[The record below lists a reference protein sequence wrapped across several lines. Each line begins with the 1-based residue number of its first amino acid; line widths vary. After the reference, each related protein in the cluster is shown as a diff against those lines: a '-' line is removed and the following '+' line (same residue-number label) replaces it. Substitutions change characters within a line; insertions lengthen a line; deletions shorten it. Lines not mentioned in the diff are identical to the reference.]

1 MIKKII
7 KFLSYIT
14 LFLLISGFFSYL
26 TIHFIV
32 KSEDTVVV
40 PELVSK
46 DVVYVLEMLD
56 TLDLNL
62 KFQGAEFSSYIPK
75 YQVISQDPEPGTILK
90 KGRNVKII
98 FSKGTEKILMPDIRG
113 LDYVKAKAVL
123 EENGLQSGF
132 LTRVQS
138 RKYRKNYTI
147 NQFPLPNTEVRRN
160 TKIDILLSDGI
171 KQNSY
176 KFFNLNGMSLDEAI
190 YTIENNG
197 FKTGSIKTIRDFKK
211 PQNFVVNHFPSSG
224 HYIIEGSTVDL
235 VINRKIKKV
244 DKNFSNTKGCKLFS
258 YQLDNGFLKKH
269 ILIKLN
275 IYGITTV
282 LLDDYIKPGEEKWVL
297 IPGNKDATLFL
308 YEDDQLMVTKVY
320 DAFE

>member
-1 MIKKII
+1 VIKKFF

-62 KFQGAEFSSYIPK
+62 KFQGAEFSSYMPK
-75 YQVISQDPEPGTILK
+75 YQVISQDPEPGSILK

-98 FSKGTEKILMPDIRG
+98 FSKGSEKILMPDIRG
-113 LDYVKAKAVL
+113 LNYVKAKNIL
-123 EENGLQSGF
+123 EENNLQSGY
-132 LTRVQS
+132 LTRVES
-138 RKYRKNYTI
+138 SKFRKNYTI
-147 NQFPLPNTEVRRN
+147 NQFPIPGTQVRRN
-160 TKIDILLSDGI
+160 AKIDILLSAGK

-176 KFFNLNGMSLDEAI
+176 KFINLKGLSLDEAI
-190 YTIENNG
+190 FMIENNG
-197 FKTGSIKTIRDFKK
+197 FKTGTIKTIRDYNK
-211 PQNFVVNHFPSSG
+211 PQNYVVNHFPPSG
-224 HYIIEGSTVDL
+224 YYINDGGTVDL
-235 VINRKIKKV
+235 VINRKIKKIY
-244 DKNFSNTKGCKLFS
+244 KGFSNTKGCKLFS
-258 YQLDNGFLKKH
+258 YKIDNGFIKKH
-269 ILIKLN
+269 ILIKLK
-275 IYGITTV
+275 IYGMTTI
-282 LLDDYIKPGEEKWVL
+282 LKDDYIKPGEEVWIL